1 MRSGTPAEASRDVA
15 TRRSYP
21 GGSAGVIWAPVFLFL
36 VPTTAYYTWLI
47 CLNYGDFL
55 NVPYQG
61 TSLFRPVFYG
71 RALNSMLLHLL
82 HGTFD
87 VDPRTIGPEGFV
99 RNGLT
104 YAYFGIALALFRAPF
119 LAFRDFATTDYTRFS
134 CLVAV
139 SAMGAFNLASLLT
152 VWRAVG
158 RPERRPL
165 LVILALVLLFG
176 GAQIQFLMASLWQE
190 ATLWGAALAAA
201 FVYLVVG
208 GYYSRRGFTAGRL
221 AGLAAVAGLC
231 LLTRVSTALGLYVAL
246 GLLMLQLLW
255 QEWRDGRPLRL
266 LGAII
271 LGPVIPAGLIL
282 LGFVAIAGFVNYQ
295 RWGNPLAFTGDMDSY
310 LLARPEW
317 SALLAR
323 YGSFNIVRLGY
334 GLAYYFVPVWAS
346 RTPDGTL
353 LWSAFQHRT
362 ICSVELPPASF
373 LLSDPLIV
381 GLAVFALV
389 QLVANREAL
398 NRAIAVPVLAG
409 LFVPIGLMLTFN
421 SMAFRYR
428 LEFYPFF
435 DLCAFLGFAVLVSR
449 PKTPLLIPSAA
460 AAILGIVAS
469 HGLWILYV
477 LGRFGDASERLAGMG
492 VISFYGSMFH

>member
-1 MRSGTPAEASRDVA
+1 MRSGTPAEASRDVT

-21 GGSAGVIWAPVFLFL
+21 GGSAGVTWVTVFLCL
-36 VPTTAYYTWLI
+36 VPAAAYYTWLI

-87 VDPRTIGPEGFV
+87 VDLATIGPEGFV

-104 YAYFGIALALFRAPF
+104 YAYFGIALALLRAPF
-119 LAFRDFATTDYTRFS
+119 LAFRDFATADYTRFS
-134 CLVAV
+134 CLAAV

-152 VWRAVG
+152 VWRTVG
-158 RPERRPL
+158 RPEHRPL
-165 LVILALVLLFG
+165 LVILALALLFG

-190 ATLWGAALAAA
+190 ATLWAAALAAA
-201 FVYLVVG
+201 FVYLVVRS
-208 GYYSRRGFTAGRL
+208 YYSQRGFTAWRL
-221 AGLAAVAGLC
+221 AGLAAVAGFC

-255 QEWRDGRPLRL
+255 QEWRIGQPLRWL
-266 LGAII
+266 GPATPAGAI
-271 LGPVIPAGLIL
+271 L
-282 LGFVAIAGFVNYQ
+282 LAFVAIAGFVNYQ
-295 RWGNPLAFTGDMDSY
+295 RWGNPFAFTGDMDSY

-334 GLAYYFVPVWAS
+334 GLAYYFVPVWAI
-346 RTPDGTL
+346 RTADGSL

-373 LLSDPLIV
+373 LLSDLLIV
-381 GLAVFALV
+381 SLTVFTLV
-389 QLVANREAL
+389 QLVTIREKL

-421 SMAFRYR
+421 SLAFRYR

-435 DLCAFLGFAVLVSR
+435 DLCAFLGFGVLVSR
-449 PKTPLLIPSAA
+449 PKTPRLVPFAA
-460 AAILGIVAS
+460 AAIVGVVAS
-469 HGLWILYV
+469 HGFWILYV
-477 LGRFGDASERLAGMG
+477 LGRFGDASERLAGMD
-492 VISFYGSMFH
+492 VISFYSSFFR